1 MIKEKVVEIL
11 IEELGVE
18 AEEVVETANIQEDLG
33 ADSLAIV
40 EVIMAFEDEFDIK
53 IPEEDAAGMITV
65 KDIIQY
71 LESKLA

>member
-18 AEEVVETANIQEDLG
+18 ADEVVESANIQEDLG